1 MDWEERLFAT
11 FDDLEQQ
18 AAALYDAERA
28 AELGDRT
35 RAEYAAVVLAGR
47 LMASV
52 GDDVVLDVPGVGP
65 VAGRLS
71 RVTRD
76 WCLLERG
83 GQDWI
88 VPLAAVAAVW
98 GASER
103 AVPEVAW
110 PAVSRLGLG
119 SALRRLADA
128 GEPVV
133 LHRRDGT
140 RHEVVPTRVG
150 ADFVEARAPD
160 GRPVLVAFGAVAAVQ
175 AATA

>member
-1 MDWEERLFAT
+1 VDWEERLFAT

-35 RAEYAAVVLAGR
+35 RAEYAGVPLAGR

-52 GDDVVLDVPGVGP
+52 GAEVALDVPGVGP
-65 VAGRLS
+65 LAGRLA
-71 RVTRD
+71 RVAGD
-76 WCLLERG
+76 WCLLERSG
-83 GQDWI
+83 HDWI
-88 VPLAAVAAVW
+88 VPLAAVAAVT

-110 PAVSRLGLG
+110 SAVTRLGLG

-128 GEPVV
+128 GEPVL
-133 LHRRDGT
+133 LHRRDGV
-140 RHEVVPTRVG
+140 RHELAPTRVG
-150 ADFVEARAPD
+150 ADFVEGRGPDARS
-160 GRPVLVAFGAVAAVQ
+160 VLVAFGSVAAVQ
-175 AATA
+175 SAAG

>member
-1 MDWEERLFAT
+1 VDWEERLFAT

-35 RAEYAAVVLAGR
+35 RAEYAAVTLAGR

-52 GDDVVLDVPGVGP
+52 DDEVALDVPGAGIVTGRLVR
-65 VAGRLS
+65 VAGE
-71 RVTRD
+71 
-76 WCLLERG
+76 WCLLERLG
-83 GQDWI
+83 HDWI
-88 VPLAAVAAVW
+88 VPLAAVAAVT
-98 GASER
+98 GSSGR

-110 PAVSRLGLG
+110 PAVARLGLG

-133 LHRRDGT
+133 VHRRDGG
-140 RHEVVPTRVG
+140 RHELVPTRVG
-150 ADFVEARAPD
+150 ADFVEGRVPD
-160 GRPVLVAFGAVAAVQ
+160 GRSVLVAFGAVAAVQ
-175 AATA
+175 SAST